1 MEKRFL
7 MAIGLSLLVLM
18 GYSSL
23 LPKPKDAV
31 NKEAALAPSVE
42 PVVAAQPAGIPK
54 EIAVVH
60 SPNILDSNN
69 LYTITSEKTDLIF
82 SKTGGYLYEVIDKTH
97 STPLTLVF
105 KNIGL
110 VKEWSEF
117 LFTAQELPKG
127 VIFSY
132 RDADGLE
139 IKKTF
144 RIKGGYTLELTIDII
159 NATDSKLTGYAIT
172 AGSFDPSDIK
182 DQLSQRYCESSVIV
196 KEIVNRKAVYGLKI
210 PLTYEGNVGW
220 AGLRDRYYCTVFLPQ
235 LHVNKAVIE
244 ISNKVYSSILTVPM
258 RPLSSSSFP
267 IEDQY
272 KIYIGP
278 QDGHLLSSFDKSTEQ
293 IINFGTFDFI
303 SKILLLLLSSAYK
316 IAGNWGWAIILVTI
330 LVYVI
335 MFPLSLKS
343 MLSMKKMQA
352 LQPKIEE
359 MRSKHKDNPQK
370 LNLEIME
377 LYKREK
383 VNPFGGCLPML
394 LQIPVFFALY
404 QLLMRLISL
413 KGAHFLWIKDLSS
426 PDRLFVLSNPLPV
439 VGNEL
444 NLLPLLMAGGM
455 FVQQKFTTPSMD
467 RSSSAAEQ
475 QKIMGVLMPVIFGA
489 LFYKMPSGLV
499 LYWFVNNL
507 LMLAFQWKISAKKSI

>member
-18 GYSSL
+18 AYSSL
-23 LPKPKDAV
+23 LPKPKDV
-31 NKEAALAPSVE
+31 VSKEAALTPAVE
-42 PVVAAQPAGIPK
+42 PPPK
-54 EIAVVH
+54 EIAKASSANAGAVN
-60 SPNILDSNN
+60 PNLLDSNK
-69 LYTITSEKTDLIF
+69 LYTITTETTDLIF

-97 STPLTLVF
+97 NTPLQLVF

-117 LFTAQELPKG
+117 PFTTQELPKG

-132 RDADGLE
+132 RDEDGLE

-144 RIKGGYTLELTIDII
+144 RIKSDQTLELTIDII
-159 NATDSKLTGYAIT
+159 NASDSKLTGYTIT
-172 AGSFDPSDIK
+172 GGYFDPSAIK
-182 DQLSQRYCESSVIV
+182 DQLSQRYCEASVLL
-196 KEIVNRKAVYGLKI
+196 KEIVNRKAVYGLKTA
-210 PLTYEGNVGW
+210 LVYEGSIGW
-220 AGLRDRYYCTVFLPQ
+220 VGLRDRYFCTIFLPQ
-235 LHVNKAVIE
+235 LAVNKAVIE
-244 ISNKVYSSILTVPM
+244 ITDKGYSSVLSVPM
-258 RPLSSSSFP
+258 QPLSESSLP

-278 QDGHLLSSFDKSTEQ
+278 QDGALLRNFDKSAEE
-293 IINFGTFDFI
+293 IINFGTFDSI
-303 SKILLLLLSSAYK
+303 SKFLLFLLRSAYK
-316 IAGNWGWAIILVTI
+316 LVGNWGWAIILVTI
-330 LVYVI
+330 LVYLI

-352 LQPKIEE
+352 LQPKIEAL
-359 MRSKHKDNPQK
+359 RVQHKDNPKK
-370 LNLEIME
+370 LNTEIME
-377 LYKREK
+377 LYKIEK

-413 KGAHFLWIKDLSS
+413 KGAHFLWIKDLSL

-439 VGNEL
+439 VGDEL

-455 FVQQKFTTPSMD
+455 FVQQKFTTPSLD
-467 RSSSAAEQ
+467 KTSSAAEQ
-475 QKIMGVLMPVIFGA
+475 QKIMGMLMPVIFGA

-507 LMLAFQWKISAKKSI
+507 LMLAFQWKISAKKST